1 MAEVLKEEETN
12 IETIESHGVNSSTAC
27 PKEMP
32 YLTIF
37 NPAADVGVEFRQIK
51 ITGFSD
57 TVTPS
62 WNEEIVYGRMDP
74 IATYQGTTR
83 AIELSFDLGP
93 FSESDDRKK
102 LALMKISRLMQMQYP
117 TYSWV
122 SSALSISQPPL
133 LEISF
138 HNYIRDQMCYLT
150 EVSYNP
156 VDGMDALTTPQFDGE
171 DILPQRLS
179 VSLSLK
185 VLHTEP
191 PGWMY
196 GAFGA
201 PIGPMEVETETG
213 DDSTMTI
220 TIEEGL
226 PRAEFNLDGAT
237 SHDGWEAKVINTNN
251 NRFADTS
258 PAGELYDLHPDTP
271 GINLYG
277 PGSGMED

>member
-1 MAEVLKEEETN
+1 MAEVVQQEDGALVAMAGFGDDTEVVEVTKG
-12 IETIESHGVNSSTAC
+12 SKC
-27 PKEMP
+27 PKEKP
-32 YLTIF
+32 YLSIL
-37 NPAADVGVEFRQIK
+37 NLAADVGVEFRQIK

-122 SSALSISQPPL
+122 SSAMSISQPPL

-138 HNYIRDQMCYLT
+138 HNYIRDQLCYLT

-156 VDGMDALTTPQFDGE
+156 DDGMDALTTPQFNGE

-185 VLHTEP
+185 VLHATP
-191 PGWMY
+191 PGWQND
-196 GAFGA
+196 AWSGA
-201 PIGPMEVETETG
+201 PVGPLEVDTEFSTEPDTATG
-213 DDSTMTI
+213 TAAFANNGEDI
-220 TIEEGL
+220 
-226 PRAEFNLDGAT
+226 PRNQAMAESDPF
-237 SHDGWEAKVINTNN
+237 S
-251 NRFADTS
+251 FADTS
-258 PAGELYDLHPDTP
+258 RAGDRNDLHLDTP
-271 GINLYG
+271 GTNLFG